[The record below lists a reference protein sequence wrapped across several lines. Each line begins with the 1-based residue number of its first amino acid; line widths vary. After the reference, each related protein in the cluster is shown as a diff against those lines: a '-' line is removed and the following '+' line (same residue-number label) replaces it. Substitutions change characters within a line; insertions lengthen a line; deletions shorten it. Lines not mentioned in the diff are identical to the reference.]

1 MSAPERA
8 RPGREQFREAARTL
22 TASWPLPSRRA
33 NLLTAQAQ
41 QRAEPEHQQEGDQS
55 AA

>member
-1 MSAPERA
+1 MTA
-8 RPGREQFREAARTL
+8 RPVREQFHEAARTL
-22 TASWPLPSRRA
+22 TASWPLPSQRA

-41 QRAEPEHQQEGDQS
+41 QRAEPADQRQEGDAS